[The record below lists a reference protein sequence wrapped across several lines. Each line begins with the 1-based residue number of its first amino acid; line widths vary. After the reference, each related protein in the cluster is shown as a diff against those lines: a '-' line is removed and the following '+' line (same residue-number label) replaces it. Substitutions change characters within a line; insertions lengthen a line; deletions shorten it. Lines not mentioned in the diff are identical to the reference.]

1 MMYRILSANWT
12 FSLLCV
18 PLIKSGSLNRPWS
31 TNVLGQFLTRMCK
44 FIDQSDVKKTH
55 YVTDKNINVS
65 SEGLDRHYQKFS
77 SCPIG
82 LSEILAIMSVSTF
95 NIAVILYMYFPNT
108 GLCRYFLLHSFQQL
122 SWLWSVWRM
131 WGHPRSSW
139 PKPCVPENTTTCSS
153 T

>member
-1 MMYRILSANWT
+1 MDIFPFVCATDKVWIIEQTLIHKCIGSVPNSHVQVYRSIW
-12 FSLLCV
+12 
-18 PLIKSGSLNRPWS
+18 R
-31 TNVLGQFLTRMCK
+31 
-44 FIDQSDVKKTH
+44 KTH

-65 SEGLDRHYQKFS
+65 SEGLNGHYQKFS

-153 T
+153 W